1 MDTLISKIDVDNIDM
16 EEIKKQAEILRAG
29 ETVIFPTETV
39 YGLGANA
46 LDEEAVSKIYKA
58 KGRPSDNPLIVHIGD
73 KKQVYNLVRS
83 VTKEAEIVMDK
94 FWPGPITIILN
105 KKDIIPKRT
114 SGGLDTVAIRMP
126 SNKIANAL
134 IKEANI
140 PIAAPSANISG
151 RPSPTRAKHVYE
163 EMNHRVSGI
172 IMGNDCVYGLESTVL
187 DLTGEIPTIL
197 RPGSITKEDLEQVI
211 GTVNID
217 PALERTG
224 QCSIRC
230 CIRKKRR

>member
-114 SGGLDTVAIRMP
+114 S
-126 SNKIANAL
+126 
-134 IKEANI
+134 
-140 PIAAPSANISG
+140 
-151 RPSPTRAKHVYE
+151 
-163 EMNHRVSGI
+163 
-172 IMGNDCVYGLESTVL
+172 
-187 DLTGEIPTIL
+187 
-197 RPGSITKEDLEQVI
+197 
-211 GTVNID
+211 
-217 PALERTG
+217 
-224 QCSIRC
+224 
-230 CIRKKRR
+230 